1 MSRQEEQ
8 SRQRRCGDVR
18 LRGFS
23 DRASFDEAI
32 AWLDVHGRHGLS
44 AEDIEDI
51 SVDAAQGRVIAEPI
65 SVPADIPAMDCAGV
79 DGYALRSA
87 ETEGATDYNPLL
99 FALVEELNAPGQPLP
114 LAGAAMVSAGH
125 SLA

>member
-18 LRGFS
+18 LKGFS

-65 SVPADIPAMDCAGV
+65 APRRIFPPWIAREWMVT
-79 DGYALRSA
+79 RSA
-87 ETEGATDYNPLL
+87 RPRPRARVITIRFSLL
-99 FALVEELNAPGQPLP
+99 LRTA
-114 LAGAAMVSAGH
+114 
-125 SLA
+125 